1 MAKVISWQIPEIP
14 AYVYIEPLKGNYI
27 HTTRIDVYDP
37 DLVDLLERAKRWTQ
51 DIYVAKFTPMYEAVV
66 GRFGTTNLHSNALDY
81 WDVLDNSGVYMI
93 GGADGINTA
102 DYGKPFYN
110 LVIENNNTS
119 VGLGGNYVLDKRT
132 DLYTKIYLERNGAFF
147 APPASDISI
156 ADEAGATTSFS
167 TETVSENGIAK
178 TRIKLT
184 IPANTQFDE
193 DYPIKE
199 YTITVVKGDSY
210 TGKTVFTVVGV
221 KDGEE
226 GASYDLVVKPRQIK
240 VTADGDVSNEAVTC
254 SAVRNGIEVINEN
267 GTKLVDEL
275 NLQIKYDFGTITD
288 DVDDISNVYSGG
300 ISYQDI
306 AENGD
311 QVNFYLIFNGRY
323 LVDSDSC
330 TISRDGKDN
339 GTLKLELD
347 NEIDGISVGS
357 DTKLDISEPVTSSTG
372 FVLYSG
378 GTELEILNSGQNKIK
393 VENLGQNASWTV
405 YGSENNTGT
414 SVEGKKKG
422 WIKFTLNNQFD
433 FGEDYKDSV
442 KITVWGQNE
451 HGEIASATTNYI
463 IMGIRGGKDGEV
475 FKIIPNLDVILCD
488 PNNADTPY
496 SGETHLTAEAY
507 VGTDRIEN
515 AEITYSLNVTYGN
528 AYNHTV
534 HLPAA
539 GLDIADLITGASYVA
554 LYLWTGDTSNPS
566 ARILVD
572 RETIPII
579 WQGANGSAAWVELG
593 NEIDAVS
600 VGWDTDLDLD
610 EELTSVTVGTTVRVI
625 SGDTPIQIQN
635 IRIIAPNGKENKWA
649 STTIRTT
656 GWSGDDEEED
666 IAPENK
672 DNDTHTIARV
682 FITLL
687 DGFDFDEDLREQAT
701 IAVTAGTQ
709 DHPWYGYAHYVIKG
723 IPGGKDGY
731 VYRLVP
737 EVDYINFHPNE
748 GPQGTLDF
756 GQSTITCDA
765 YYGSIPLSS
774 SSGDPEANFGEIYYS
789 FNKICTSTGDTETEG
804 YVTGMTIYPS
814 NGVEID
820 GLITRNNYTNFK
832 YLVFYL
838 VVDGEIVDRET
849 VPIIAD
855 GLNAGER
862 LYVELGNEIDSV
874 GTGADTKLD
883 LVDPVT
889 ASTTVTLFSG
899 ATELLITGVSGKIIG
914 DSSSA
919 HSSTAV
925 YIIDESGNTTSSSP
939 SFSNPAKKV
948 EFNVYLENGFE
959 FGKDLK
965 EKVLL
970 EVSGLDL
977 DGSAVTAY
985 ATFVIAAVVGGKD
998 GAAYKIQPTPDYV
1011 VYDFNLPGFIGTNN
1025 VSAKAYCSGV
1035 EMTGDTYEIL
1045 YGFETVYDLD
1055 NVDISV
1061 LDTYTGP
1068 ISFPAPVSGR
1078 ENRIAF
1084 YLKVGDKIVD
1094 RETVPLVVNGKN
1106 GENGSGSVSFD
1117 LSNENWVVTTGEDTK
1132 LDIVDQIT
1140 GGTRAVCVS
1149 GNTNVVLHVVTAG
1162 TLGNYATVVVE
1173 DNDTISPFVKVTL
1186 RKNFDFG
1193 QSQRK
1198 EITVSCTG
1206 GTGENAVS
1214 GVLTFGLVCVRNGKG
1229 GDEGKSYKIVT
1240 SAGSILYD
1248 SNNETYGPMKLT
1260 CKMYLGND
1268 EVSMATCKYTI
1279 HDNETNS
1286 DVITNSNFP
1295 SAGLTDYR
1303 NVRLGSILISGTA
1316 IDGGWDACD
1325 VPIIPS
1331 GKDGSGIVIDLT
1343 NDRDTVAL
1351 GEDLVLDNSVEFSKT
1366 YASVYEGS
1374 STCDITRINIETPS
1388 IAQANKLTITSGVTS
1403 GNKSA
1408 WLQVAIA
1415 SPFNFSASDIEGGQI
1430 PIYAVVSAT
1439 TSEGTVQKRVK
1450 YTILGF
1456 QGGEDGVSYQIV
1468 PSSSVIKR
1476 NIAADTYTPE
1486 GISAGINVGL
1496 NNSDPNV
1503 YMYYTVNEE
1512 DGEDATYEP
1521 YGPTVDGSVV
1531 PNGYPKPVLP
1541 LTGSSALFVT
1551 DGLRNAVNFYA
1562 FYGGTNVTG
1571 ILVDKETVPVV
1582 FDGND
1587 GAGTLT
1593 IQVSPTSIPIPVNE
1607 QGHPEGLV
1615 TGRTLVSMWSG
1626 TTQISINAINV
1637 TTSYSDFGNE
1647 TSNKNV
1653 KYKISSAEGSYE
1665 WVSFSA
1671 TTNATITGKIEIE
1684 LEAIALGTGGMSRRA
1699 VITIEPA
1706 IGKNGRN
1713 GAAVLGPTQFEDNG
1727 IVGRRW
1733 HSGNDNV
1740 LPGDTPTPEDLQF
1753 IDIIVR
1759 VENGQKVYYYC
1770 NTSYTDT
1777 GAAWSTVSSRW
1788 TQSQEQYD
1796 FVATKLLLAEN
1807 AKINFVT
1814 GNELYLTNSAGT
1826 VTGGARA
1833 ASSSDDVVFWAGSD
1847 QPGNGNF
1854 QVTYNGD
1861 LIAKSGKFSGYIQMP
1876 YTHIGQLNQDTS
1888 DNYLADER
1896 AYLVSDQ
1903 YQGSGYDGGRL
1914 KLPLPTPELNG
1925 FTYFIIQRP
1934 RMTGGEKTGI
1944 NVFIE
1949 TDPNNDGRDE
1959 FLSFCFDYNGYVYG
1973 FKDFDFVCGS
1983 CEITCVPWYYNDDNQ
1998 WEYKWIMTKLS
2009 GTIEATLNGTYKKIS
2024 SGFAV
2029 SNP

>member
-1 MAKVISWQIPEIP
+1 MAKVISWQIAGGKF
-14 AYVYIEPLKGNYI
+14 AYIKPQHGSYILDSRINDTELTALKDEAKHWNL
-27 HTTRIDVYDP
+27 TTYTDWF
-37 DLVDLLERAKRWTQ
+37 KN
-51 DIYVAKFTPMYEAVV
+51 MYSAVTNM
-66 GRFGTTNLHSNALDY
+66 FGTTDLNPDASFYYNALQGE
-81 WDVLDNSGVYMI
+81 GVYMI
-93 GGADGINTA
+93 GGADGVNTA

-156 ADEAGATTSFS
+156 VDEAGATTSFS

-288 DVDDISNVYSGG
+288 DVDDISNVYRGG

-496 SGETHLTAEAY
+496 VGSETHLTAEAY
-507 VGTDRIEN
+507 IGTERIEN
-515 AEITYSLNVTYGN
+515 AEITYSLDVTYGN
-528 AYNHTV
+528 AYNQTA

-554 LYLWTGDTSNPS
+554 LYLWTGDTSNPGR
-566 ARILVD
+566 RILVD
-572 RETIPII
+572 RETVPIM
-579 WQGANGSAAWVELG
+579 WQGADGSAAWVELG
-593 NEIDAVS
+593 NEIDAIS

-610 EELTSVTVGTTVRVI
+610 EELSSVTVGTTVRVI

-635 IRIIAPNGKENKWA
+635 IRIIAPNGKEGHW
-649 STTIRTT
+649 STYTERSWDWND
-656 GWSGDDEEED
+656 GQGNDE
-666 IAPENK
+666 
-672 DNDTHTIARV
+672 DNDNGTHTIARI

-709 DHPWYGYAHYVIKG
+709 DNPWHGYAHYVIKG

-731 VYRLVP
+731 VYRLAP

-748 GPQGTLDF
+748 GHEGTLDF
-756 GQSTITCDA
+756 GESNISCDA
-765 YYGSIPLSS
+765 YYGSILLDPSS
-774 SSGDPEANFGEIYYS
+774 DDPEVNFGTIYYS
-789 FNKICTSTGDTETEG
+789 FNKICTSTGDTETGG

-814 NGVEID
+814 GGVEID

-855 GLNAGER
+855 GLNAHDSVW
-862 LYVELGNEIDSV
+862 VELTNEIDSIGV
-874 GTGADTKLD
+874 GDDSKLD
-883 LVDPVT
+883 LPVGESRV
-889 ASTTVTLFSG
+889 ASTGILLYSGDTPLDITSVSGEFSRNSSASPNTYTISSAATVT
-899 ATELLITGVSGKIIG
+899 EIG
-914 DSSSA
+914 DL
-919 HSSTAV
+919 TAATADLLV
-925 YIIDESGNTTSSSP
+925 SL
-939 SFSNPAKKV
+939 F
-948 EFNVYLENGFE
+948 NGFE
-959 FGKDLK
+959 FGADLK
-965 EKVLL
+965 EKVVITVYGTNDIG
-970 EVSGLDL
+970 EEAAVS
-977 DGSAVTAY
+977 
-985 ATFVIAAVVGGKD
+985 ATFVIAAIKGGKD
-998 GAAYKIQPTPDYV
+998 GVTYKIQPTPDYG
-1011 VYDFNLPGFIGTNN
+1011 VYDYNIGNFIGAAGVT
-1025 VSAKAYCSGV
+1025 AKAYCGGT
-1035 EMTGDTYEIL
+1035 EMEAGTYDIL
-1045 YGFETVYDLD
+1045 YGYETVFDLD
-1055 NVDISV
+1055 HVDESV
-1061 LDTYTGP
+1061 LTEGSHAAFLP
-1068 ISFPAPVSGR
+1068 PVEGR
-1078 ENRIAF
+1078 ESRIIF
-1084 YLKVGDKIVD
+1084 YLKVDDKFVD
-1094 RETVPLVVNGKN
+1094 RETVPVIANGKD
-1106 GENGSGSVSFD
+1106 GAAGGSITFD

-1132 LDIVDQIT
+1132 LDIVNQIT
-1140 GGTRAVCVS
+1140 GGTYVSCLSGSTNIPFTVATSSTSDMLDEIRAGRAVIDIQEN
-1149 GNTNVVLHVVTAG
+1149 NTA
-1162 TLGNYATVVVE
+1162 A
-1173 DNDTISPFVKVTL
+1173 PFIKVTL
-1186 RKNFDFG
+1186 KKNFEFG
-1193 QSQRK
+1193 TSQRK
-1198 EITVSCTG
+1198 EITISCTG
-1206 GTGENAVS
+1206 GTGDESAHAS
-1214 GVLTFGLVCVRNGKG
+1214 LKFGLVCVKNGAG
-1229 GDEGKSYKIVT
+1229 GDEGKSYKIVA

-1248 SNNETYGPMKLT
+1248 SNTHTYGPNKLT
-1260 CKMYLGND
+1260 CTMYLAN
-1268 EVSMATCKYTI
+1268 ETVTMSTCKYTI
-1279 HDNETNS
+1279 HDNESGTDS
-1286 DVITNSNFP
+1286 VTDQNFP
-1295 SAGLTDYR
+1295 STGVSDFRGVT
-1303 NVRLGSILISGTA
+1303 LGFIRITGTTA
-1316 IDGGWDACD
+1316 DGGWDACD
-1325 VPIIPS
+1325 IPIVPS
-1331 GKDGSGIVIDLT
+1331 GKDGSGVVVDLT

-1351 GEDLVLDNSVEFSKT
+1351 GEDLILDNSIEFSKT

-1374 STCDITRINIETPS
+1374 STCTITGVRVDSPS
-1388 IAQANKLTITSGVTS
+1388 ITQINKLTVTS
-1403 GNKSA
+1403 DISSDNKSA
-1408 WLQVAIA
+1408 WLQVEVGNL
-1415 SPFNFSASDIEGGQI
+1415 FNFNAADIEGGQI
-1430 PIYAVVSAT
+1430 PFYMVVTAT
-1439 TSEGTVQKRVK
+1439 TSEGPVEKRVK
-1450 YTILGF
+1450 YTVLGF

-1934 RMTGGEKTGI
+1934 RM
-1944 NVFIE
+1944 
-1949 TDPNNDGRDE
+1949 RR
-1959 FLSFCFDYNGYVYG
+1959 
-1973 FKDFDFVCGS
+1973 
-1983 CEITCVPWYYNDDNQ
+1983 
-1998 WEYKWIMTKLS
+1998 
-2009 GTIEATLNGTYKKIS
+2009 
-2024 SGFAV
+2024 
-2029 SNP
+2029 